1 MRARP
6 AEKLD
11 LGNGCRYL
19 AGREGSDGADEKTRP
34 SLEQAENWRRTFP
47 SPAHELPKRCPCAHP
62 SKSPSYKLAQTVTA
76 TTMITAKAFCPDL
89 TIGLLYL
96 MARHPGHSI
105 GITFTI
111 PWRPLVSP

>member
-6 AEKLD
+6 AEKLV

-34 SLEQAENWRRTFP
+34 SLAQAENWRRTFP
-47 SPAHELPKRCPCAHP
+47 SPAHELPNRCPCAHP
-62 SKSPSYKLAQTVTA
+62 SQSPSSKRAQTVTA
-76 TTMITAKAFCPDL
+76 TTTTTATAICPDL
-89 TIGLLYL
+89 RNGLLAP
-96 MARHPGHSI
+96 MARHPGHSS
-105 GITFTI
+105 GVTFTI